1 MNDEDSQKGHDINIR
16 IFHITKNSTFGGRQ
30 FGSNVSNNYISFS
43 NGGKRGE
50 GQRPPPLCFYGK
62 AGRLSQIFQVV
73 FQPFEQSTSACLF
86 FQVRGKPPPIFSQR
100 GGDHHEC
107 FFGTFSLSNQ
117 GGSTSPRFRAIFT
130 SAIHLSM
137 FLWFQHFFRPP
148 PSFF

>member
-62 AGRLSQIFQVV
+62 ARRLSQIF
-73 FQPFEQSTSACLF
+73 
-86 FQVRGKPPPIFSQR
+86 
-100 GGDHHEC
+100 
-107 FFGTFSLSNQ
+107 
-117 GGSTSPRFRAIFT
+117 
-130 SAIHLSM
+130 
-137 FLWFQHFFRPP
+137 
-148 PSFF
+148 

>member
-62 AGRLSQIFQVV
+62 AGRLSQKF
-73 FQPFEQSTSACLF
+73 L
-86 FQVRGKPPPIFSQR
+86 
-100 GGDHHEC
+100 
-107 FFGTFSLSNQ
+107 
-117 GGSTSPRFRAIFT
+117 
-130 SAIHLSM
+130 AIHLSM
-137 FLWFQHFFRPP
+137 FVFLGGGEATSRFFPRRGTTTSVFWP
-148 PSFF
+148 FFHLAIGGGSTSHASEQFLARQSTLACFC